1 MTSFKKMYETF
12 DTRVKE
18 YIQANG
24 PQNILQIKQIAKN
37 YAIESREGRYD
48 ITARKRYYGLFMTY
62 HMRNNTPEEEMPEG
76 WRNIIE
82 MNIYDPDNEFPN
94 DPHVRKLTRNEEK
107 RSMLRIRGIQERFRQ
122 REEEGRIR
130 QRQEEEDM
138 RQMFEEEH

>member
-1 MTSFKKMYETF
+1 MTSFEKLYETF

-24 PQNILQIKQIAKN
+24 PQTILQIKQIAKN

-48 ITARKRYYGLFMTY
+48 ITARKRYYRLYMSY
-62 HMRNNTPEEEMPEG
+62 HFRNNMPAGQFPEG
-76 WRNIIE
+76 WGTAE
-82 MNIYDPDNEFPN
+82 TNIYDPDNEFPN

-107 RSMLRIRGIQERFRQ
+107 RSMLRIREFEEYMRQ